1 MIDFAPGMRTIIR
14 DEEWMVKKIETNSLG
29 NKTLYCVGISPLV
42 KDREAIFLTDLEE
55 IQIVDP
61 AEVKLVADTSPFYK
75 RALLYLESQWRQQ
88 IPTDANL
95 HIGHKAAMD
104 LMPYQLDPAKLA
116 LQRPRQRILIAD
128 TVGLGKTLEAG
139 ILMSELIARGKG
151 KRILVVTVK
160 SMMTQ
165 FQKEMWNR
173 FTIPL
178 VRLDSNRIQKIRA
191 NLPSNYNPFFY
202 YDKTIVSIDTLKR
215 DVEYRTHL
223 ENAYWDIIVI
233 DEAQNVA
240 ERGDHQAQRSRLA
253 KLLADRSDTM
263 IMLSATPHDGR
274 AKSFASLM
282 NMLDPTAIAD
292 PQNYT
297 PEDIKG
303 LCIRRFKKDV
313 KDQVSGSFLERKITL
328 ERCNASAKE
337 EYAFD
342 IFAEMQLE
350 MDLGKTKGTGQ
361 LFKTSLEKSLF
372 SSPAACIK
380 SIEARLKKLYKKYTA
395 DDIKDIH
402 LLENLK
408 TALEAITPADFTR
421 YQKLLDLIRSKEYAW
436 NPADSGDRVVI
447 FTERIET
454 MKYLAERLRKD
465 LGLKANAIQEISGGM
480 SDAEQQRIVE
490 DFGRTESP
498 VRVLVASDV
507 ASEGLNLHYLSHRLI
522 HFDIPWSLMVFQQ
535 RNGRID
541 RYGQQ
546 NRPDIRYMLIESDNK
561 RIKGDMRIIEILIT
575 KEEQALKNIGDP
587 SLLLGKFTI
596 EDEELVVAETIESG
610 SDSDAFEQ
618 TLDAGEDDFDPFEA
632 LMAAAGKEEDEDEKK
647 SEIVAVDDSLS
658 VPVYLEMTKSNGA
671 PLLWVLLSASKE
683 SDAGIMESFVF
694 NANDVDDDAAG
705 TLYKGVLGEIA
716 NEDLVTK
723 ILFGTA
729 EPPRFVMLIGMNQIA
744 LIDRNKWNEKRY
756 LQFELEEIFSRL
768 ENTTLQA
775 MSVLLHKD
783 SLCPDDG
790 KVLLDELDEQS
801 QKNASGVS
809 QDLKYA
815 LRESIELLGNEVL
828 YDMKARL
835 GRDLDADPVDAGQ
848 LTLECLRY
856 MYRML
861 FVLFIESRPELG
873 YAPIKAQS
881 YYSGYSLESLRD
893 IADNIR
899 DDVNEVGDGYYLHE
913 TLAKLYELIYDGYPK
928 TEDELKKATGSD
940 SLHDMFLIAPLKAH
954 IFDPEYTKMITA
966 AKLRNSCMLRIIDL
980 MSLTR
985 ATGRKNGRRG
995 RISYVNLGINQM
1007 GAVYEALLYYRGFI
1021 AEHQVL
1027 IQGK

>member
-1 MIDFAPGMRTIIR
+1 MTDFAPGMRAIIR
-14 DEEWMVKKIETNSLG
+14 DEEWVVKKIETNSLD
-29 NKTLYCVGISPLV
+29 NKSLYCTGVSPLV
-42 KDREAIFLTDLEE
+42 KDREAIFLADLEN
-55 IQIVDP
+55 IQVVNP
-61 AEVKLVADTSPFYK
+61 AEVKLIADTSPFYK
-75 RALLYLESQWRQQ
+75 KSLLYLESHWRQQ
-88 IPTDANL
+88 IPTDSNL

-104 LMPYQLDPAKLA
+104 LMPYQLDPAKLS

-178 VRLDSNRIQKIRA
+178 VRLDSGRIQKIRA
-191 NLPSNYNPFFY
+191 SLPSNYNPFFY

-292 PQNYT
+292 PENYT

-313 KDQVSGSFLERKITL
+313 KDQVSGSFLERKITF
-328 ERCNASAKE
+328 ERCQASPKE

-342 IFAEMQLE
+342 IFADMQLE
-350 MDLGKTKGTGQ
+350 MDLNKSGRTGQ

-380 SIEARLKKLYKKYTA
+380 SLDERLKKLRKKYA
-395 DDIKDIH
+395 DAEIKDIR
-402 LLENLK
+402 LLSELK
-408 TALEAITPADFTR
+408 TALEAIAPEDFTR
-421 YQKLLDLIRSKEYAW
+421 YQKLLSLLRDPEYAW
-436 NPADSGDRVVI
+436 NQIDTGDRIVI

-454 MKYLAERLRKD
+454 MKYLAAQLRKD
-465 LGLKANAIQEISGGM
+465 LGLKADAVQEISGSM
-480 SDAEQQRIVE
+480 SDAEQQQIVE

-546 NRPDIRYMLIESDNK
+546 KRPDIRYMLIESTNK

-596 EDEELVVAETIESG
+596 EDEELVVMDAIETG
-610 SDSDAFEQ
+610 SDADAFTK
-618 TLDAGEDDFDPFEA
+618 TLDSGEEEFDPFEA
-632 LMAAAGKEEDEDEKK
+632 LMKAAEEAEEKTETDSKIVTDETLFSDMDYLYQALQYLGQTESHPVEKLSTVSGLDIKLTDDMRRRLKALVPDEAMPQGETLRVSDDKAFCMSEMRNSMRKTMDESAWPTTQYLWKLHPILSWANDKAGLLFKRDEAPVIGLPGKLQDDEAIYIVSGSMPNCKSTPLIDVWFGLLYQGGEYRETLAMTEVVRRSGISNMKIPNTDCITETALTKASALREDVVKQAKKVMDEHYRQYQAQMTPKLDEEIEKLASLQEQHKEYQLSLFESERKK
-647 SEIVAVDDSLS
+647 SEAERRVDELFDRFADW
-658 VPVYLEMTKSNGA
+658 VKDTLEIQNN
-671 PLLWVLLSASKE
+671 PYIRIE
-683 SDAGIMESFVF
+683 
-694 NANDVDDDAAG
+694 
-705 TLYKGVLGEIA
+705 
-716 NEDLVTK
+716 
-723 ILFGTA
+723 
-729 EPPRFVMLIGMNQIA
+729 
-744 LIDRNKWNEKRY
+744 
-756 LQFELEEIFSRL
+756 
-768 ENTTLQA
+768 
-775 MSVLLHKD
+775 SVL
-783 SLCPDDG
+783 
-790 KVLLDELDEQS
+790 
-801 QKNASGVS
+801 
-809 QDLKYA
+809 
-815 LRESIELLGNEVL
+815 
-828 YDMKARL
+828 
-835 GRDLDADPVDAGQ
+835 
-848 LTLECLRY
+848 
-856 MYRML
+856 
-861 FVLFIESRPELG
+861 
-873 YAPIKAQS
+873 
-881 YYSGYSLESLRD
+881 
-893 IADNIR
+893 
-899 DDVNEVGDGYYLHE
+899 
-913 TLAKLYELIYDGYPK
+913 
-928 TEDELKKATGSD
+928 
-940 SLHDMFLIAPLKAH
+940 
-954 IFDPEYTKMITA
+954 
-966 AKLRNSCMLRIIDL
+966 
-980 MSLTR
+980 
-985 ATGRKNGRRG
+985 
-995 RISYVNLGINQM
+995 M
-1007 GAVYEALLYYRGFI
+1007 GAK
-1021 AEHQVL
+1021 Q
-1027 IQGK
+1027 

>member
-1 MIDFAPGMRTIIR
+1 MTDFAPGMRAIIR
-14 DEEWMVKKIETNSLG
+14 DEEWVVKKIETNSLG
-29 NKTLYCVGISPLV
+29 NKSLYCTGVSPLV
-42 KDREAIFLTDLEE
+42 KDREAIFLADLEN
-55 IQIVDP
+55 IQVVNP
-61 AEVKLVADTSPFYK
+61 AEVKLIADTSPFYK
-75 RALLYLESQWRQQ
+75 KSLLYLESHWRQQ
-88 IPTDANL
+88 IPTDSNL
-95 HIGHKAAMD
+95 HIGHQAAMD
-104 LMPYQLDPAKLA
+104 LMPYQLDPAKLS

-139 ILMSELIARGKG
+139 VLMSELIARGKG

-178 VRLDSNRIQKIRA
+178 VRLDSGRIQKIRA
-191 NLPSNYNPFFY
+191 SLPSNYNPFFY

-292 PQNYT
+292 PENYT

-328 ERCNASAKE
+328 ERCQASAKE

-342 IFAEMQLE
+342 IFADMQLE
-350 MDLGKTKGTGQ
+350 MDLNKSGRTGQ

-380 SIEARLKKLYKKYTA
+380 SLDERLKKLRKKYA
-395 DDIKDIH
+395 DAEIKDIR
-402 LLENLK
+402 LLSELK
-408 TALEAITPADFTR
+408 TALEAIAPEDFTR
-421 YQKLLDLIRSKEYAW
+421 YQKLLSLLRDPEYAW
-436 NPADSGDRVVI
+436 NPTDTGDRVVI

-454 MKYLAERLRKD
+454 MKYLAAQLRKD
-465 LGLKANAIQEISGGM
+465 LGLKVDAVQEISGSM
-480 SDAEQQRIVE
+480 SDAEQQQIVE

-546 NRPDIRYMLIESDNK
+546 KRPDIRYMLIESTNK

-596 EDEELVVAETIESG
+596 EDEELVVMDAIETG
-610 SDSDAFEQ
+610 SDADAFTK
-618 TLDAGEDDFDPFEA
+618 TLDSGEEEFDPFEA
-632 LMAAAGKEEDEDEKK
+632 LMKAAEEAEEKTEADSKIVTDETLFSDMDYLYQALQYLGQTESHPVEKLSTVSGLDIKLTDDMRRRLKALVPDEAMPQGETLRVSDDKAFCMSEMRNSMRKTMDESAWPTTQYLWKLHPILSWANDKAGLLFKRDEAPVIGLPGKLQDDEAIYIVSGSMPNRKSTPLIDVWFGLLYQGGEYRETLPMTEVVRRSGISNMKIPNTNCITETAITKASALREDVVKQAKKVMDEHYRQYQAQMTPKLDEEIEKLASLQEQHKEYQLSLFESERKK
-647 SEIVAVDDSLS
+647 SEAERRIDELFDRFADWVKDT
-658 VPVYLEMTKSNGA
+658 LEIQNN
-671 PLLWVLLSASKE
+671 PYIRIE
-683 SDAGIMESFVF
+683 
-694 NANDVDDDAAG
+694 
-705 TLYKGVLGEIA
+705 
-716 NEDLVTK
+716 
-723 ILFGTA
+723 
-729 EPPRFVMLIGMNQIA
+729 
-744 LIDRNKWNEKRY
+744 
-756 LQFELEEIFSRL
+756 
-768 ENTTLQA
+768 
-775 MSVLLHKD
+775 SVL
-783 SLCPDDG
+783 
-790 KVLLDELDEQS
+790 
-801 QKNASGVS
+801 
-809 QDLKYA
+809 
-815 LRESIELLGNEVL
+815 
-828 YDMKARL
+828 
-835 GRDLDADPVDAGQ
+835 
-848 LTLECLRY
+848 
-856 MYRML
+856 
-861 FVLFIESRPELG
+861 
-873 YAPIKAQS
+873 
-881 YYSGYSLESLRD
+881 
-893 IADNIR
+893 
-899 DDVNEVGDGYYLHE
+899 
-913 TLAKLYELIYDGYPK
+913 
-928 TEDELKKATGSD
+928 
-940 SLHDMFLIAPLKAH
+940 
-954 IFDPEYTKMITA
+954 
-966 AKLRNSCMLRIIDL
+966 
-980 MSLTR
+980 
-985 ATGRKNGRRG
+985 
-995 RISYVNLGINQM
+995 M
-1007 GAVYEALLYYRGFI
+1007 GAK
-1021 AEHQVL
+1021 Q
-1027 IQGK
+1027 